1 MTDNAQRNK
10 AIVREF
16 LTKTFTD
23 RDFTALERSLSPT
36 TSSTTLLLN
45 PHSTGRAERGGEGDP
60 DPHRRGRHGGR

>member
-23 RDFTALERSLSPT
+23 RDFTALERWLSPD
-36 TSSTTLLLN
+36 TSSTIRSF
-45 PHSTGRAERGGEGDP
+45 PVSERGY
-60 DPHRRGRHGGR
+60 GRWWNSIPRAGATSPE

>member
-23 RDFTALERSLSPT
+23 RDFREIPTKRSPQ
-36 TSSTTLLLN
+36 
-45 PHSTGRAERGGEGDP
+45 
-60 DPHRRGRHGGR
+60 RGRYGYSG